1 MNDALYKA
9 LMSDISHYIKSETNI
24 KLITKAYELA
34 KQKHLGQ
41 MRKSGEPYI
50 THPVAVAR
58 ILSEL
63 EAGPITL
70 VGALLHDTVED
81 TDYTLKELEQDF
93 GKDAAL
99 LVDGVTKLS
108 KISFQ
113 NTEQSDNQQKML
125 IAMAK
130 DIRVV
135 LIKIADRLH
144 NMRTLNSMS
153 SEKQVSIS
161 KQTLDLYAPIAHRL
175 GLFRWKAELEDRS
188 LRFVDPAMYYKVSNL
203 VKAKRTERENNI
215 ENVIEYI
222 KTLFEESE
230 LKNFEIKGRIK
241 NIYSIYKKMVNG
253 GRSFEDIYD
262 LLAVRVIVDKVETCY
277 QSLGI
282 IHAHFTPI
290 PKRFKDY
297 IAVPKPNLYQSLH
310 TTVLHS
316 DGTLFEVQIRTKEM
330 DKVAEDG
337 IAAHWAYKENK
348 VYSKEREQFEI
359 ASKLKWY
366 AELLKIAEDKDD
378 QAGTSQE
385 FVDTVKTDIFSANV
399 YVFTPKGEVIE
410 LPHGSTPIDFAYRI
424 HTDVGHKM
432 VGAIVN
438 GRIVTLDH
446 ELQTGDVVSIKT
458 NKNSSG
464 PSEDWLK
471 IAQSPHARHKIK
483 GFINKGNQEITLS
496 TGKELLE
503 KELILNK
510 RDDILDDEWVEKNFE
525 KSGIETLNELYLEI
539 GKGNISTKTVM
550 NRLIPEITKEMLIQR
565 QIERTQRQLIA
576 ISETGVVIEG
586 LSNPQIKLAN
596 CCTPIPGDEIS
607 GYVTKG
613 SGIVVHANHC
623 TNLKQYDSNRLL
635 TALWGTNLTR
645 KYATWLKIKGTSR
658 TGLLTD
664 IIQVANANG
673 IAIAEVS
680 AVTNQEFESIIR
692 LKVTLNKRSELDT
705 LMVNIQKVPQVYYVE
720 RDMQ

>member
-1 MNDALYKA
+1 
-9 LMSDISHYIKSETNI
+9 DI
-24 KLITKAYELA
+24 
-34 KQKHLGQ
+34 
-41 MRKSGEPYI
+41 
-50 THPVAVAR
+50 
-58 ILSEL
+58 
-63 EAGPITL
+63 
-70 VGALLHDTVED
+70 
-81 TDYTLKELEQDF
+81 F
-93 GKDAAL
+93 
-99 LVDGVTKLS
+99 
-108 KISFQ
+108 
-113 NTEQSDNQQKML
+113 
-125 IAMAK
+125 
-130 DIRVV
+130 
-135 LIKIADRLH
+135 
-144 NMRTLNSMS
+144 
-153 SEKQVSIS
+153 
-161 KQTLDLYAPIAHRL
+161 APIAHRL

-188 LRFVDPAMYYKVSNL
+188 LRFVDPAMYYKVTNM
-203 VKAKRTERENNI
+203 VKAKKDERESSMSH
-215 ENVIEYI
+215 VIDYI
-222 KTLFEESE
+222 KELFAESGI
-230 LKNFEIKGRIK
+230 KDFDIKGRIK

-253 GRSFEDIYD
+253 GRSFENIYD

-565 QIERTQRQLIA
+565 QI
-576 ISETGVVIEG
+576 
-586 LSNPQIKLAN
+586 
-596 CCTPIPGDEIS
+596 
-607 GYVTKG
+607 
-613 SGIVVHANHC
+613 
-623 TNLKQYDSNRLL
+623 
-635 TALWGTNLTR
+635 
-645 KYATWLKIKGTSR
+645 
-658 TGLLTD
+658 
-664 IIQVANANG
+664 
-673 IAIAEVS
+673 
-680 AVTNQEFESIIR
+680 
-692 LKVTLNKRSELDT
+692 
-705 LMVNIQKVPQVYYVE
+705 
-720 RDMQ
+720 